1 MAKFIAS
8 CFSAVPA
15 PLNVTSPRGLQLQ
28 QLKLS
33 RSCFRLQH
41 RPSHLSIF
49 SPNSFPFQWPPSP
62 IVDASV
68 RLPPLAV
75 QATQALQDVTNP
87 TPFSWPTAAEG
98 SVGLSPPATQAC
110 TSQAFPPVTNN
121 PPFSF
126 QWPPA
131 PIADSSPEADLS
143 VRLPSLAIIA
153 HAPLP
158 HSSLLHSK
166 QCHFPD
172 QFPAPLE
179 RQDAVGR

>member
-1 MAKFIAS
+1 M
-8 CFSAVPA
+8 
-15 PLNVTSPRGLQLQ
+15 
-28 QLKLS
+28 
-33 RSCFRLQH
+33 
-41 RPSHLSIF
+41 
-49 SPNSFPFQWPPSP
+49 
-62 IVDASV
+62 
-68 RLPPLAV
+68 RLPLLAV

-98 SVGLSPPATQAC
+98 SVGLSPLATQAC

-153 HAPLP
+153 HAPLILMSFSRSIPGSPRASRRSRPSASLGRAPDSAAP
-158 HSSLLHSK
+158 HTALPPSSSQPITASPSATALHTTL
-166 QCHFPD
+166 
-172 QFPAPLE
+172 PAGM
-179 RQDAVGR
+179 AF

>member
-1 MAKFIAS
+1 MCS
-8 CFSAVPA
+8 CAPGHKPPWPTATAAETITKLLPPA
-15 PLNVTSPRGLQLQ
+15 TQALTSQY
-28 QLKLS
+28 
-33 RSCFRLQH
+33 
-41 RPSHLSIF
+41 F
-49 SPNSFPFQWPPSP
+49 SPNYFPFQWPPAP

-143 VRLPSLAIIA
+143 VRLPSLTIIA

-166 QCHFPD
+166 
-172 QFPAPLE
+172 
-179 RQDAVGR
+179 